1 MGINFKRE
9 NILNLL
15 LTLKVSLFI
24 MKLENYLKPQF
35 INMDLESRDKK
46 AVLEELSKP
55 LSTYSKIENDELV
68 KILLERERLGST
80 GIGSGIAIPHGKVK
94 GLDSLMIGFG
104 LSKNGVNFESM
115 DDKPAFIFFVIVTP
129 EDSTGDHLKVLAKI
143 SRLLR
148 DSNLRDQIK
157 NASTHEELLDIIIEN
172 DTDD

>member
-1 MGINFKRE
+1 
-9 NILNLL
+9 
-15 LTLKVSLFI
+15 
-24 MKLENYLKPQF
+24 MKLKNYILPEF
-35 INMDLESRDKK
+35 IIMDLESRDKK

-55 LSTYSKIENDELV
+55 LSAYSKIENDELV

-129 EDSTGDHLKVLAKI
+129 EDSTGDHLRVLAKI
-143 SRLLR
+143 SKLLR
-148 DSNLRDQIK
+148 DNNLRDQIK
-157 NASTHEELLDIIIEN
+157 NASSYEDIIQIINEN
-172 DTDD
+172 DADD